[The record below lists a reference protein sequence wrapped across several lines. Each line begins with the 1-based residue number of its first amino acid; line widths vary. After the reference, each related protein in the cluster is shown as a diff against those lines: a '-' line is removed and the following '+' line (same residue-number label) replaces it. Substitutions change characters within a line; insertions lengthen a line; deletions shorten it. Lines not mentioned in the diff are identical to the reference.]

1 MATTGSRT
9 RAWTVVVA
17 TGILAAMHVWKLPS
31 ALEYIRADLGITLV
45 ASGALI
51 GVVQLAGGLGGLV
64 ASVVAER
71 IGSKNTLL
79 VGLLL
84 AGVASVAGGFASG
97 SAWLMTTRAI
107 EGVGFILI
115 TVAAPAMVRALAPQ
129 DKVNA
134 AMGWWGAFQGI
145 ALFLGV
151 GISAILLN
159 AIDVSWNVW
168 WFIMG
173 AATLGFF
180 PIVAMAVPADPPGVV
195 HLRQIGRII
204 GVSIKTPLPWAL
216 GLIFAS
222 YTVQWGAIL
231 SFLPTIFG
239 EANIDTAIDAA
250 IIIGLAT
257 AVVGGVNGL
266 ANILTGVL
274 LQHGHP
280 PRRLLIIGLTT
291 MAVMSTLVFA
301 PDWSSVPGNVAWAL
315 LAAAIF
321 SFMGALVPT
330 TVTRQAVDIAPEGG
344 SPSAVIGLITQMFNL
359 ANFIG
364 PVVLS
369 AIAAAA
375 GTWQWSWTM
384 TVTASIIG
392 IVMTLVFVPRGV
404 EPFKTRTK
412 L

>member
-1 MATTGSRT
+1 MATTGSRIP
-9 RAWTVVVA
+9 AWTVVVA

-31 ALEYIRADLGITLV
+31 ALDFIRADLGIDLV
-45 ASGALI
+45 AAGALV
-51 GVVQLAGGLGGLV
+51 GVVQLAGGLGGLA

-79 VGLLL
+79 VGLVL
-84 AGVASVAGGFASG
+84 AGLASVAGGFAVNT
-97 SAWLMTTRAI
+97 AWLMTARAI

-115 TVAAPAMVRALAPQ
+115 TVVAPAMVRVLAPQ
-129 DKVNA
+129 DKVNG

-151 GISAILLN
+151 GISAVLLN
-159 AIDVSWNVW
+159 ATDVSWNVW

-173 AATLGFF
+173 AATLGFI
-180 PIVAMAVPADPPGVV
+180 PVVVTVVPADPPRVV
-195 HLRQIGRII
+195 QLRRIGRII
-204 GVSIKTPLPWAL
+204 VTSIGTPLPWAL

-222 YTVQWGAIL
+222 YTLQWGAIL

-250 IIIGLAT
+250 IIIGIAT
-257 AVVGGVNGL
+257 AIVGGVNGI
-266 ANILTGVL
+266 ANIITGML
-274 LQHGHP
+274 LQRGHP
-280 PRRLLIIGLTT
+280 PRRLLITGLTT
-291 MAVMSTLVFA
+291 MAIMSTLVFA
-301 PDWSSVPGNVAWAL
+301 PDWSQVPGTVVWAMI
-315 LAAAIF
+315 AAAIF

-344 SPSAVIGLITQMFNL
+344 SPSAVVGLITQMFNL
-359 ANFIG
+359 ANFVG
-364 PVVLS
+364 PVILS

-375 GTWQWSWTM
+375 GTWQMSWTM
-384 TVTASIIG
+384 TVTASAIG
-392 IVMTLVFVPRGV
+392 IITTLIFVPRGV
-404 EPFKTRTK
+404 EPFKTDTK